1 MSVPPAP
8 SHGEHG
14 TDDTAPRR
22 ARQSRRARRAHCRR
36 LPLPTR
42 PATCRAC
49 ARGRAANPL
58 RPARGPPS
66 HHGAWKVGANI
77 EQGAWGSSRLQS
89 AKTAPHSPTAGSP
102 KPCRPGTSLHPPC
115 SPVSGRPALVS
126 RGRPVWTTAPPAGSV
141 PSRPCPMAHARAVIG
156 DKPVRL
162 GRRVS
167 AVNRPVTRWAGPRR
181 RRHRTA
187 RSTVL
192 AIRVRH
198 TGSTGRAAAATL
210 QVRSFGCAIQTCL
223 ALSRARLTAGHDRD
237 RT

>member
-1 MSVPPAP
+1 MWIGVSVPPAP

-66 HHGAWKVGANI
+66 HHGAWKVGRTLSK
-77 EQGAWGSSRLQS
+77 GAGTALASKVHKSTALPNGGESQTMPSWFLAS
-89 AKTAPHSPTAGSP
+89 AALLTRQRSTG
-102 KPCRPGTSLHPPC
+102 PCH
-115 SPVSGRPALVS
+115 A
-126 RGRPVWTTAPPAGSV
+126 GRPVLTTAPPTGNV
-141 PSRPCPMAHARAVIG
+141 PSRPCPMAQARAVIG
-156 DKPVRL
+156 GTPVRL

-167 AVNRPVTRWAGPRR
+167 TVNPLLTR
-181 RRHRTA
+181 
-187 RSTVL
+187 
-192 AIRVRH
+192 
-198 TGSTGRAAAATL
+198 
-210 QVRSFGCAIQTCL
+210 
-223 ALSRARLTAGHDRD
+223 
-237 RT
+237 